1 MAHKYLVNL
10 LKVCAYV
17 SSPVETYRRPVPQ
30 QKLLPPGKSAE
41 DLEGM
46 DCSTI
51 TRVRM
56 MLFRSQVKKDSYVTL
71 DLIMCEGGMDGQKEK
86 ESISMGSLKGGCVVV
101 TLDKALFVSVARKCM
116 GEYYCLNHEFI
127 RIY

>member
-1 MAHKYLVNL
+1 MAHKDLVNL

-30 QKLLPPGKSAE
+30 QKLLLPGKSAE

-51 TRVRM
+51 TRARM
-56 MLFRSQVKKDSYVTL
+56 MLFRSQAKKDSYVKL
-71 DLIMCEGGMDGQKEK
+71 DLIMCEGGMDVQKEK
-86 ESISMGSLKGGCVVV
+86 ESIDFGK
-101 TLDKALFVSVARKCM
+101 VS
-116 GEYYCLNHEFI
+116 
-127 RIY
+127 IYEKS